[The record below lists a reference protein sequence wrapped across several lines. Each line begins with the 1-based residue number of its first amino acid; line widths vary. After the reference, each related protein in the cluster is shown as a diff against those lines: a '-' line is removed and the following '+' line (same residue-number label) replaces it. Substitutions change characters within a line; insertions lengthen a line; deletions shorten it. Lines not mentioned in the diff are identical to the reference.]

1 MSEPREFRGPH
12 PGIRVLSLLLLAA
25 ALPQRPL
32 ADLLLLILLFGLA
45 YARWAPQAARQLAQ
59 GVWRLRWL
67 LLAILVLYWGF
78 TPGEPLLAATP
89 GLSRE
94 GVLEGS
100 RRALVLICL
109 LAAVYLLMA
118 TTALAR
124 LLTGLRWLLRPLGA
138 LGIPT
143 ERFTLRLALAL
154 DAATQARPALAAAQ
168 QGSTPMLDAAAALVA
183 RIEAEAQTPALQWT
197 LPAEPAPRLRDWLL
211 PLLILP
217 FSLGWAL

>member
-1 MSEPREFRGPH
+1 LSGPRERRGPH
-12 PGIRVLSLLLLAA
+12 PGIRVLALLLLAA

-32 ADLLLLILLFGLA
+32 LDLLLLALLLALA
-45 YARWAPQAARQLAQ
+45 YARWAPQAARSLVQ
-59 GVWRLRWL
+59 GLWRLRWL

-78 TPGEPLLAATP
+78 TPGEPLLTVTP

-100 RRALVLICL
+100 RRALVLVCL

-118 TTALAR
+118 TTPLTR
-124 LLTGLRWLLRPLGA
+124 LLTGLRWLLRPLGV

-154 DAATQARPALAAAQ
+154 DAATQARPALDAAQ
-168 QGSTPMLDAAAALVA
+168 RTDARMLDAAAALVA
-183 RIEAEAQTPALQWT
+183 RIEADARTPAPPWT

-217 FSLGWAL
+217 FSLGWAI